1 MHPQRDRV
9 QLAMKDVCK
18 AYGDRSVL
26 DQVTLTVRPGEKT
39 AVIGENGSGKS
50 TLLRLLAGMEQP
62 DTGEITVRFPGGTG
76 YLAQTLD
83 LDPADTVQDAVDAAL
98 AELRD
103 LEHRIREAEAGL
115 SERRPGDAGPTDEE
129 LAAYGDLLTSY
140 EDRDGYR
147 ADARTEA
154 ALHGLGL
161 AHLTRDRALAT
172 LSGGEQ
178 SRLALA
184 CVLAA
189 APELLL
195 LDEPTNHLD
204 ARAVGW
210 LEDHLRGHRGT
221 VVAITHDRAFL
232 ERVTSVILEV
242 DRDLRTVTRY
252 GDGWDGY
259 RTAKAAARRRWAQE
273 HEEYLTDLA
282 RTGELVEAAGARL
295 AATGGDPKQGFGKH
309 RRSHEAKLSGQ
320 VRAARTRLDALRR
333 SPVPPPPRPLA
344 FTGRPAVTDGAGT
357 GDRDGSAAGTGAGGR
372 DGSAT
377 GTGTG
382 DRDGSATGTGTGDR
396 DGSAAGT
403 GAGGRDGS
411 ATGTG
416 TGGRDGSATG
426 TGAAD
431 RERTATG
438 TGTGDR
444 ARTLVELDSVSVGDR
459 LRLPSLR
466 VASGARLLVTGEN
479 GAGKTTLL
487 RVLAGDLAPDAG
499 TVTRRARIGY
509 LPQELPARPTR
520 RTLLSTFAAG
530 RPGFPDE
537 YADEL
542 LALGLFR
549 PEDLDVP
556 VASLSVGQQRR
567 LALARLVTRPA
578 DLLVL
583 DEPTNHIALSLVE
596 ELEQALDQYPGAVV
610 VVSHDRSFRARFTGD
625 VLELRAGRPAGAE
638 PAYAS
643 GEAAVP
649 RT

>member
-1 MHPQRDRV
+1 MHPQRDRA
-9 QLAMKDVCK
+9 QLAMKDVSK

-50 TLLRLLAGMEQP
+50 TLLRLLAGVEQP

-115 SERRPGDAGPTDEE
+115 SERKPGDPGPTDEE
-129 LAAYGDLLTSY
+129 LAAYGDLLTAY

-252 GDGWDGY
+252 GDGWEGY

-282 RTGELVEAAGARL
+282 RTEELVEAAGARL

-333 SPVPPPPRPLA
+333 SPVPPPPRPLS
-344 FTGRPAVTDGAGT
+344 FTGRPAVTDGTGTADRDGTGTPDSVRTATGAGA
-357 GDRDGSAAGTGAGGR
+357 GDRDG
-372 DGSAT
+372 
-377 GTGTG
+377 
-382 DRDGSATGTGTGDR
+382 
-396 DGSAAGT
+396 
-403 GAGGRDGS
+403 
-411 ATGTG
+411 
-416 TGGRDGSATG
+416 
-426 TGAAD
+426 
-431 RERTATG
+431 TATG

-444 ARTLVELDSVSVGDR
+444 ARPLVELDAVSVGDR

-487 RVLAGDLAPDAG
+487 RVLAGDLTPDTG

-520 RTLLSTFAAG
+520 RTLLATFAAG

>member
-1 MHPQRDRV
+1 MHPQRDRA
-9 QLAMKDVCK
+9 QLAMKDVSK

-50 TLLRLLAGMEQP
+50 TLLRLLAGVEQP

-76 YLAQTLD
+76 YLAQTLG

-115 SERRPGDAGPTDEE
+115 SERKPGYPGPTDEE

-147 ADARTEA
+147 VDARTEA

-357 GDRDGSAAGTGAGGR
+357 GDRDG
-372 DGSAT
+372 
-377 GTGTG
+377 
-382 DRDGSATGTGTGDR
+382 
-396 DGSAAGT
+396 
-403 GAGGRDGS
+403 
-411 ATGTG
+411 
-416 TGGRDGSATG
+416 
-426 TGAAD
+426 
-431 RERTATG
+431 TATG

-487 RVLAGDLAPDAG
+487 RVLAGDLTPDAG

-520 RTLLSTFAAG
+520 RTLLATFAAG

-643 GEAAVP
+643 GEVAVP

>member
-1 MHPQRDRV
+1 MHPQRDRA
-9 QLAMKDVCK
+9 QLAMKDVSK

-50 TLLRLLAGMEQP
+50 TLLRLLAGVEQP

-115 SERRPGDAGPTDEE
+115 SERKPGDPGPTDEE
-129 LAAYGDLLTSY
+129 LAAYGDLLTAY

-221 VVAITHDRAFL
+221 VVVITHDRAFL

-282 RTGELVEAAGARL
+282 RTEELVEAAGARL

-344 FTGRPAVTDGAGT
+344 FTGRPAVTDGTGPADRDGTATGAGT
-357 GDRDGSAAGTGAGGR
+357 GDHD
-372 DGSAT
+372 
-377 GTGTG
+377 
-382 DRDGSATGTGTGDR
+382 
-396 DGSAAGT
+396 
-403 GAGGRDGS
+403 
-411 ATGTG
+411 
-416 TGGRDGSATG
+416 
-426 TGAAD
+426 
-431 RERTATG
+431 RTATG
-438 TGTGDR
+438 TGTGDH
-444 ARTLVELDSVSVGDR
+444 ARTLVELDAVSVGDR

-487 RVLAGDLAPDAG
+487 RVLAGDLTPDAG

-520 RTLLSTFAAG
+520 RTLLATFAEG

-596 ELEQALDQYPGAVV
+596 ELEQALDQYRGAVV

>member
-1 MHPQRDRV
+1 MHPQRDRA
-9 QLAMKDVCK
+9 QLAMKDVSK

-50 TLLRLLAGMEQP
+50 TLLRLLAGAEAP
-62 DTGEITVRFPGGTG
+62 DTGEITVRFPGSTG

-98 AELRD
+98 AELRA

-115 SERRPGDAGPTDEE
+115 SERKPGDPGPTDAE
-129 LAAYGDLLTSY
+129 LAAYGDLLTAY

-161 AHLTRDRALAT
+161 AHLTRDRPLGT

-210 LEDHLRGHRGT
+210 LEDHLRAHRGT

-273 HEEYLTDLA
+273 HEEYLADLA
-282 RTGELVEAAGARL
+282 RTEELVEAAGARL

-309 RRSHEAKLSGQ
+309 RRSSEAKLSGR

-344 FTGRPAVTDGAGT
+344 FTGRPSVATET
-357 GDRDGSAAGTGAGGR
+357 SPAGGPR
-372 DGSAT
+372 P
-377 GTGTG
+377 
-382 DRDGSATGTGTGDR
+382 
-396 DGSAAGT
+396 
-403 GAGGRDGS
+403 
-411 ATGTG
+411 
-416 TGGRDGSATG
+416 
-426 TGAAD
+426 
-431 RERTATG
+431 
-438 TGTGDR
+438 
-444 ARTLVELDSVSVGDR
+444 LVELDSVSVGDR
-459 LRLPSLR
+459 LHLPSLR
-466 VASGARLLVTGEN
+466 VTSGARLLVTGEN

-487 RVLAGDLAPDAG
+487 RVLAGDLTPDTG
-499 TVTRRARIGY
+499 TVTRHARIGY
-509 LPQELPARPTR
+509 LPQELPARPIR
-520 RTLLSTFAAG
+520 RTLLATFAAG

-537 YADEL
+537 YADDL

-596 ELEQALDQYPGAVV
+596 ELEQALDQYRGAVV

-625 VLELRAGRPAGAE
+625 VLELRAGRQVGRMPA
-638 PAYAS
+638 PDYAS
-643 GEAAVP
+643 GEAAAP